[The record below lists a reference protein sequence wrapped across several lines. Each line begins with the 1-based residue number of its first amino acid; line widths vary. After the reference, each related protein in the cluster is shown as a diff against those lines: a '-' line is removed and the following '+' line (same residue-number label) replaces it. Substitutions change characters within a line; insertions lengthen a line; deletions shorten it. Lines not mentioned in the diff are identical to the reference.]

1 MDRKGGFDE
10 KKLLLFCTKNFV
22 QTTTNSAKNG
32 FKRNLSDTSSMDYS
46 MLFLQDP
53 VPDVASLNLKEGC
66 VMLRM
71 DARVQKE
78 GGRS

>member
-1 MDRKGGFDE
+1 MKKTPFILHEKFRSDNNEQRKERFQKE
-10 KKLLLFCTKNFV
+10 
-22 QTTTNSAKNG
+22 
-32 FKRNLSDTSSMDYS
+32 LSDISSMDCS
-46 MLFLQDP
+46 MPFLQDP
-53 VPDVASLNLKEGC
+53 APDVASLNLKEGC